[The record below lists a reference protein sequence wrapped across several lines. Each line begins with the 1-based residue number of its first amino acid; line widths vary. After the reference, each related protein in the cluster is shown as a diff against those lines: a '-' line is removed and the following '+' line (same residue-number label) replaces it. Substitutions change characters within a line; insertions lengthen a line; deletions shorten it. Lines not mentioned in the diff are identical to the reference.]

1 MVSTWMVTG
10 DGRKEVIP
18 VIFSSFAG
26 LVEGQA
32 ALYGCIAEL
41 VATGESLL
49 EGNMS
54 SIDSPPQSDVQ
65 APSHV
70 GKVVRHPKDPIPP
83 WTSSKELAK
92 RCHELVAKVDHHLW
106 EPPRTQPPLQ
116 KPVSLYDG
124 SEGIV
129 LVELFAGLGTGLAAA
144 LEAGLSIRS
153 YVYVDNNIVVS
164 RAAKHHL
171 ELLRMRYPRQLPAS
185 AIQGCMSR
193 LPADIA
199 LISEEDLQRLDRV
212 DLVIAGWPCQGH
224 SPAGLGQGLQ
234 DPRSSLFWEL

>member
-1 MVSTWMVTG
+1 MKVFPQKVLLDTGAQPVMLGKLLAESLGLVASDLDPCPFTIATSLGGMEQPTGLTREPLRLLLNVGTDAFTHISVRCVVTSATSYDILLGQQALYPSGFGHDSWTEEAWFRRGWSQG

-54 SIDSPPQSDVQ
+54 SIDSPPQSDVE

-92 RCHELVAKVDHHLW
+92 RCHELVEKVDHHLW
-106 EPPRTQPPLQ
+106 EPPRT
-116 KPVSLYDG
+116 
-124 SEGIV
+124 
-129 LVELFAGLGTGLAAA
+129 
-144 LEAGLSIRS
+144 
-153 YVYVDNNIVVS
+153 
-164 RAAKHHL
+164 
-171 ELLRMRYPRQLPAS
+171 
-185 AIQGCMSR
+185 
-193 LPADIA
+193 
-199 LISEEDLQRLDRV
+199 
-212 DLVIAGWPCQGH
+212 
-224 SPAGLGQGLQ
+224 
-234 DPRSSLFWEL
+234 